1 MMSYSRGLEMVHTK
15 DYMENNKKIIDATT
29 PNKKECV
36 GCINKVHTLEPG
48 KRYIECLFGYSMKE
62 GTQKCNRQEYEE
74 ER

>member
-1 MMSYSRGLEMVHTK
+1 M
-15 DYMENNKKIIDATT
+15 KIIDAST

-48 KRYIECLFGYSMKE
+48 RRYTECLFGYSMKE